1 MFVLL
6 QVKEE
11 ICRLVELYADEE
23 LSITI
28 TGHSL
33 GGALASLC
41 AFDIVQS
48 KCNEREI
55 TKTSQSEAAH
65 QISLEKNNEKNE
77 VINVLGSTIPVSV
90 FTYASPRIG
99 NDAFRDRLEELGVN
113 ILRVVN
119 SHDIVPKVPGLLVNE
134 SMFDMFGTFER
145 FVGPWLD
152 RLPWTYTHAGVE
164 LKLNQSASPF
174 VKRKRDYAASHN
186 LDLYL
191 HLLDGFHS
199 RSRPFEPAVGRDTAL
214 VNRFSDSLNDDLVVP
229 SSWWQQE
236 NKGLIQNE
244 AGVWVQPERS
254 EDDIPCPKAHE
265 RWL

>member
-48 KCNEREI
+48 KCNEREL
-55 TKTSQSEAAH
+55 TK
-65 QISLEKNNEKNE
+65 
-77 VINVLGSTIPVSV
+77 GSTIPVSV

-134 SMFDMFGTFER
+134 SMFDMFGTLER

-164 LKLNQSASPF
+164 LKLDQTASPF
-174 VKRKRDYAASHN
+174 VKRKRDYGASHN

-199 RSRPFEPAVGRDTAL
+199 RSHPFEPAVGRDTAL
-214 VNRFSDSLNDDLVVP
+214 VNRYGDSLNDDLVVP
-229 SSWWQQE
+229 SCWWQQE
-236 NKGLIQNE
+236 NKGLIRNE
-244 AGVWVQPERS
+244 AGVWVQPERR